1 MVVRRETCSEHDAFI
16 ARLKGKPTAE
26 RQRLASEHRAYLNG
40 VADVDVDFGPDAASA
55 VAAPAVPRP
64 PRGKDASYLAAKKK
78 AALGKKMTKR
88 RMDEAL
94 KVEKRVK
101 EAKALEQGARNGA
114 GAREK
119 ATAKRGKWKA
129 SPKVG
134 SKKRKKPKTTSPHVA
149 EGDDDAS
156 ASAAASLST
165 DMVAEFDRIVLLS
178 FDSALEPEPV
188 RSTRPLI
195 MDADYTETPGP
206 VFRLTQFQS
215 PRLWAVARWILTLK
229 MIWTQTTGTE
239 RRTKPPSQSMTM
251 RKKTLSQS
259 QHQYRAV
266 RERQV
271 I

>member
-94 KVEKRVK
+94 
-101 EAKALEQGARNGA
+101 
-114 GAREK
+114 
-119 ATAKRGKWKA
+119 
-129 SPKVG
+129 
-134 SKKRKKPKTTSPHVA
+134 KPKTTSPHVA